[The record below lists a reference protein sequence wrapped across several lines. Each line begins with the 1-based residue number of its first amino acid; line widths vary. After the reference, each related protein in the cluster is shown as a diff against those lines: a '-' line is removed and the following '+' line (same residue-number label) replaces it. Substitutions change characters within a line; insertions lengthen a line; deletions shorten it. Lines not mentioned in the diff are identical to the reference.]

1 MNLFSIDLTTQEI
14 STIRQS
20 LDVVSISGKDA
31 KFLANL
37 QNKLDS
43 EILNIQQVIKQTE
56 AQKQLE
62 LQQALLAEAK
72 KVAKA
77 SAI

>member
-43 EILNIQQVIKQTE
+43 EILNIQQTIKQIE

>member
-1 MNLFSIDLTTQEI
+1 MNLFSIDLTPQEI

-43 EILNIQQVIKQTE
+43 EIVNIQQVIKQIE

-62 LQQALLAEAK
+62 LQQVLVAEAK
-72 KVAKA
+72 KAIKT
-77 SAI
+77 SAV